1 MGKNISVST
10 TENVNEV
17 GLNQKTKYD
26 ADFKAQ
32 VIEVWRSGAYQT
44 IVECA
49 KSYSIPEN
57 TLYTWLHQANK
68 DPIVVNANVEIASLK
83 KQLSKIKMELD
94 ILKKAA
100 VYFANHAR

>member
-49 KSYSIPEN
+49 KSYSILLRAVVKYPTRSLIARSKN
-57 TLYTWLHQANK
+57 GPLKYVKLGKYTQ
-68 DPIVVNANVEIASLK
+68 
-83 KQLSKIKMELD
+83 KIIPHVL
-94 ILKKAA
+94 
-100 VYFANHAR
+100 

>member
-49 KSYSIPEN
+49 KR
-57 TLYTWLHQANK
+57 LQYT
-68 DPIVVNANVEIASLK
+68 
-83 KQLSKIKMELD
+83 
-94 ILKKAA
+94 
-100 VYFANHAR
+100 